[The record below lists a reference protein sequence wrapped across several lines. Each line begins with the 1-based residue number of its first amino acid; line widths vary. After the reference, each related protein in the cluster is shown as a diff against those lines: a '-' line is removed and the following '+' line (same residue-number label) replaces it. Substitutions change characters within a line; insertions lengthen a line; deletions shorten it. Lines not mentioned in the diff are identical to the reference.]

1 MTSDSFSKL
10 TARDKILLHLRDY
23 WQYRERTEFPEAAT
37 QKGISRFTGLQIT
50 HIPRA
55 LKGLLSEKLLD
66 EVKGHVQGEGRR
78 YKAYFLTE
86 RGLAE
91 ANILLDKLKDI
102 KVMVNGAEKT
112 VGEVLRVEKDAGKF
126 LALMKLLGEET
137 SDIARPPKIIG
148 QMPDTSDFVGRQAE
162 LAHMDELMC
171 APNSKVI
178 VIYGSQGFGKS
189 SLAAKFVRD
198 KCRKWSVCWVEIKK
212 GHKELAASLA
222 RALNELGL
230 EDMEGKR
237 FEDPQ
242 ELVQALDGTDTII
255 VLDGYFDV
263 SENVVEFFNCLV
275 ADSKKTE
282 GFKLIITAREDTPSY
297 NRFYTI
303 LDIHDG
309 TVGEVHIRGLD
320 MEHCKDVLGTP
331 DIEPDALKK
340 LYLFTMGCPTT
351 LKLLASGNEK
361 EMRARTKFTPEEIKL
376 MMFLKEQKK

>member
-1 MTSDSFSKL
+1 MTSDSIPKL

-23 WQYRERTEFPEAAT
+23 WQYRERTEYPEAVT

-55 LKGLLSEKLLD
+55 LKGLLSEELLD
-66 EVKGHVQGEGRR
+66 EVKGHVQGEDRR

-91 ANILLDKLKDI
+91 ANVLLDKLKDI
-102 KVMVNGAEKT
+102 KVVVSGEEKII
-112 VGEVLRVEKDAGKF
+112 GEVLRAEKDQAKF
-126 LALMKLLGEET
+126 LQLIKLLGEDT
-137 SDIARPPKIIG
+137 SDLARPPKIIG
-148 QMPDTSDFVGRQAE
+148 QMPDTSDFVGRHAE
-162 LAHMDELMC
+162 LAHIDELMC
-171 APNSKVI
+171 AQNSKVI

-189 SLAAKFVRD
+189 SLVAKFIRD
-198 KCRKWSVCWVEIKK
+198 KCRKWSVCWLEVKK

-222 RALNELGL
+222 KALGELGL
-230 EDMEGKR
+230 EGMEGKR

-242 ELVQALDGTDTII
+242 ELCQALDGSNTIL
-255 VLDGYFDV
+255 VFDAYFDV

-275 ADSKKTE
+275 AHSKKTE
-282 GFKLIITAREDTPSY
+282 GFKLIVTAREDTPSY

-309 TVGEVHIRGLD
+309 TVGEVHIRGLA

-376 MMFLKEQKK
+376 MMFLKMQKK